1 MAVFFWYFHMIFPR
15 AFPSPNLFLRTLVIF
30 RLGPTHITSF
40 YLKYIF
46 RRLYVQMQS
55 HSEVLGVM
63 VSTQELGRV
72 VGEVTVPSIQS

>member
-1 MAVFFWYFHMIFPR
+1 
-15 AFPSPNLFLRTLVIF
+15 
-30 RLGPTHITSF
+30 
-40 YLKYIF
+40 
-46 RRLYVQMQS
+46 MQS